1 MSIRSRRYPD
11 SDWPS
16 DLIELTGKNHFAL
29 SNRRAPNP
37 KGAILTTD
45 PARHSAA
52 ASPSRTAGERR
63 AARAPDNLQVS
74 KLFDVSGKRAFVSG
88 SSKGIGFGLA
98 QVLLAA
104 GAEVVINGRSQASLE
119 RAADELTAATG
130 RTPATHAFDVT
141 NEGQVERAI
150 GKVVDTLGGLDIV
163 VNNAGGQFRSPLENF
178 PYSAWQQLIA
188 VNLTSA
194 FLVSRAAAR
203 VMIPQRSGKIINIC
217 SVQSEA
223 ARPEITPYAA
233 AKGGIKMMTKGL
245 CADLGPYGIQ
255 VNGLGPGYFKTDL
268 TESLV
273 NDASFNDW
281 IVRRTPAGR
290 WGVIPDLAGAL
301 LFLSSAAS
309 DFVNGQILYV
319 DGGMLSVL

>member
-1 MSIRSRRYPD
+1 M
-11 SDWPS
+11 
-16 DLIELTGKNHFAL
+16 
-29 SNRRAPNP
+29 
-37 KGAILTTD
+37 
-45 PARHSAA
+45 
-52 ASPSRTAGERR
+52 
-63 AARAPDNLQVS
+63 
-74 KLFDVSGKRAFVSG
+74 
-88 SSKGIGFGLA
+88 
-98 QVLLAA
+98 
-104 GAEVVINGRSQASLE
+104 VINGRSQASLE
-119 RAADELTAATG
+119 RAAGELTAATG

-141 NEGQVERAI
+141 NEGQVEQAI